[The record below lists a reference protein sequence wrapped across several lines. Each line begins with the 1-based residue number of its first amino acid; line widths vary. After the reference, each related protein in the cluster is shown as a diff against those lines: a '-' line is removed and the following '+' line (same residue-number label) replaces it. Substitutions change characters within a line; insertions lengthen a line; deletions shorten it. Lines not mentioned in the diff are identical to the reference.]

1 MPIPA
6 PPISLLLAG
15 GSWPPPTCVDSHVVL
30 VVGGAGEAP
39 AAARLWTHVGPLAR
53 VRPDVNL
60 ADVGRGKGAATAHE
74 GALEGTLTC
83 MDRAM
88 WVRPATMQ
96 PPGVPWRPFHWV
108 VPLCSSSPVL
118 LTCVCADV
126 FLQVPRGFEGF
137 ATQVFWTLVRFLTC
151 VCSHMALQPVPCPGQ
166 RPQLIL

>member
-30 VVGGAGEAP
+30 VVGGTGEAP

-96 PPGVPWRPFHWV
+96 PPGDPFTGLSPYAV
-108 VPLCSSSPVL
+108 LPPCCSPVCVRMCFCRSPEVLKAL
-118 LTCVCADV
+118 LHKSSGHLYGFSPVCV
-126 FLQVPRGFEGF
+126 
-137 ATQVFWTLVRFLTC
+137 LTWLF
-151 VCSHMALQPVPCPGQ
+151 SPYPIQDRDHN
-166 RPQLIL
+166 

>member
-30 VVGGAGEAP
+30 VVGGTGEAP
-39 AAARLWTHVGPLAR
+39 ATARLWTHVGPLAR

-60 ADVGRGKGAATAHE
+60 ADVGCGKGAATAHE

-88 WVRPATMQ
+88 WVRPATWSALETLSLGCPPMQ
-96 PPGVPWRPFHWV
+96 FFPRAAH
-108 VPLCSSSPVL
+108 L
-118 LTCVCADV
+118 CVCGCVSAG
-126 FLQVPRGFEGF
+126 PR
-137 ATQVFWTLVRFLTC
+137 RF
-151 VCSHMALQPVPCPGQ
+151 
-166 RPQLIL
+166 